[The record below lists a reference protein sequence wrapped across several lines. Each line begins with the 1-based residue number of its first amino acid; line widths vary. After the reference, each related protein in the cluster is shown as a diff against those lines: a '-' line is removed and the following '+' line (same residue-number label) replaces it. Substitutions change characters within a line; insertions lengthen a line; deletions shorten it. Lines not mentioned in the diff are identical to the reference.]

1 MKKIFILL
9 IAILLL
15 FTGCKSED
23 RFEKVDMEYYD
34 YFDTVITITY
44 YGDSRRKDEVK
55 EAVEEK
61 LKYYHNLLTDY
72 EGEGVV
78 ATINREGRGD
88 NKELV
93 ALTKQ
98 VLQDEKN
105 VDYVVDLSKGKLFRL
120 WKDAILN
127 EELPDKERIV
137 AAMKTGGP
145 DSVEIVDEEIIL
157 KNSAQLDYGAFCK
170 GYLNDELV
178 KLMRDLKIDNY
189 ILNSGGNITVMG
201 KPAANRDK
209 FTIGIQSPF
218 DTNDYVDTITTS
230 NMSVV
235 TSGDYQR
242 YAVINGEYYH
252 HIIDLKTGYP
262 AHNHKRSITIL
273 GPSAYVCDFLSTSL
287 FLKSEDEV
295 EEILKAY
302 PDYYYYTVY
311 DDQTFTCS
319 EELKPILGSFNK

>member
-105 VDYVVDLSKGKLFRL
+105 VDYLGFGR
-120 WKDAILN
+120 
-127 EELPDKERIV
+127 
-137 AAMKTGGP
+137 
-145 DSVEIVDEEIIL
+145 
-157 KNSAQLDYGAFCK
+157 
-170 GYLNDELV
+170 
-178 KLMRDLKIDNY
+178 MR
-189 ILNSGGNITVMG
+189 
-201 KPAANRDK
+201 
-209 FTIGIQSPF
+209 F
-218 DTNDYVDTITTS
+218 
-230 NMSVV
+230 
-235 TSGDYQR
+235 
-242 YAVINGEYYH
+242 
-252 HIIDLKTGYP
+252 
-262 AHNHKRSITIL
+262 
-273 GPSAYVCDFLSTSL
+273 
-287 FLKSEDEV
+287 
-295 EEILKAY
+295 
-302 PDYYYYTVY
+302 
-311 DDQTFTCS
+311 
-319 EELKPILGSFNK
+319 